1 MYLNEGTFTY
11 YSHACTGTR
20 KGPKVI
26 NLTLK
31 MASGSISTEDSGQH
45 DDSSSYTSQA
55 KKKKKHFHRELRYMM
70 HGFGDDPNPYNETV
84 DMVDDLVVEF
94 ITEMTVKAMDIG
106 KKGKIHV
113 EDILYLTRKDPKKH
127 ARVQDL
133 LLMNEELKKAKR
145 IFETTQEDI

>member
-1 MYLNEGTFTY
+1 MKELITY
-11 YSHACTGTR
+11 WSCMHRYTPRSL
-20 KGPKVI
+20 I
-26 NLTLK
+26 LTLK
-31 MASGSISTEDSGQH
+31 MATGSVSIEDSGQQ
-45 DDSSSYTSQA
+45 DDSSLYTSQT

-70 HGFGDDPNPYNETV
+70 HGFGDDLNPYNETI